1 MNFGWGR
8 AAIVAAFL
16 LSGCGQAEPVDPNA
30 GKAEAVSFGR
40 AFIANPDLVERIAAG
55 VPLAR
60 PDYTLL
66 YSGEEQ
72 GYTDYPTHEG
82 SLAA

>member
-30 GKAEAVSFGR
+30 GKAEAA
-40 AFIANPDLVERIAAG
+40 AFMAQNAKEEG
-55 VPLAR
+55 V
-60 PDYTLL
+60 
-66 YSGEEQ
+66 Q
-72 GYTDYPTHEG
+72 TDRK
-82 SLAA
+82 SVV